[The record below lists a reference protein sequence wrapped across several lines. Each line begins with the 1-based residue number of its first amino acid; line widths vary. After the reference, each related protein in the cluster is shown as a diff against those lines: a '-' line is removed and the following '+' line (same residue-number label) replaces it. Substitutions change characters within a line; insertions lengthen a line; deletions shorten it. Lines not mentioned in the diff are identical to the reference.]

1 MSDSEIKLMIP
12 GPVSV
17 SPEVLQAISQPV
29 VPHYGDNFVH
39 FYKETW
45 IF

>member
-1 MSDSEIKLMIP
+1 MADSEMKLMIP

-29 VPHYGDNFVH
+29 VPHYGENFIN
-39 FYKETW
+39 FYD
-45 IF
+45 